1 MMPKSMAVHP
11 NSFISIVL
19 LISVHE
25 LMMTVMSATMAI
37 SGVGATWIMLICVRA
52 INVGVGIRV
61 NIRARGAHRIVRVRV
76 ATRRIRVWVKV
87 IRRMGAG
94 ETSGARVGG
103 GGGGRIGIR
112 VMRSS

>member
-1 MMPKSMAVHP
+1 MLRA
-11 NSFISIVL
+11 
-19 LISVHE
+19 
-25 LMMTVMSATMAI
+25 TVRGKNGIILGAI
-37 SGVGATWIMLICVRA
+37 AR
-52 INVGVGIRV
+52 VGVRV
-61 NIRARGAHRIVRVRV
+61 RVTRIVRVRV
-76 ATRRIRVWVKV
+76 STRRIRVWVKV